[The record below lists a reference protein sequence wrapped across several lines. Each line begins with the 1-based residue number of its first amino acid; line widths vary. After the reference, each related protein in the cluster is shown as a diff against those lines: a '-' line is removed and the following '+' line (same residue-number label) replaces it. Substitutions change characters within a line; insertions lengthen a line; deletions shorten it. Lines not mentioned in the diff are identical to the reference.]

1 MPAPRPKSIRRS
13 LLLHASKTGR
23 RNTPPGV
30 RNRERCA
37 RRRFRRRQSDDAGDA
52 QDGPAAATVRLT
64 GGARAGDVQRIVGA
78 RRRRCGHPCTPPG
91 AARRRRPAAGE
102 LPCGAAKMTRRRN
115 HVLSWHHRISV
126 PPPSGGGATSA
137 SQRAAPGRK
146 RRLNMARDLNKVMLT
161 GHLGAD
167 PEMRFTPQGSAVTTF
182 RVASNRPWKSGDG
195 VQHEDTE
202 WFRIV
207 AWDKLAEICNEYLK
221 KGTRVYIEGRLQTRS
236 WDDRDTGEKRYIT
249 EVVAQDM
256 IILTPKGHGDPAGE
270 ESPAA
275 PARPAA
281 PAAPPAAPAAPARRN
296 APVPI
301 GDDDLPF

>member
-1 MPAPRPKSIRRS
+1 
-13 LLLHASKTGR
+13 
-23 RNTPPGV
+23 
-30 RNRERCA
+30 
-37 RRRFRRRQSDDAGDA
+37 
-52 QDGPAAATVRLT
+52 
-64 GGARAGDVQRIVGA
+64 
-78 RRRRCGHPCTPPG
+78 
-91 AARRRRPAAGE
+91 
-102 LPCGAAKMTRRRN
+102 
-115 HVLSWHHRISV
+115 
-126 PPPSGGGATSA
+126 
-137 SQRAAPGRK
+137 
-146 RRLNMARDLNKVMLT
+146 MARDLNKVMLT
-161 GHLGAD
+161 GRLGAD

-195 VQHEDTE
+195 AQHEDTE

-236 WDDRDTGEKRYIT
+236 WEDRDTGEKRYIT

-256 IILTPKGHGDPAGE
+256 LILTPKGQDEPAGE
-270 ESPAA
+270 ESPAAPAA

-281 PAAPPAAPAAPARRN
+281 PAAPPAASPARRN